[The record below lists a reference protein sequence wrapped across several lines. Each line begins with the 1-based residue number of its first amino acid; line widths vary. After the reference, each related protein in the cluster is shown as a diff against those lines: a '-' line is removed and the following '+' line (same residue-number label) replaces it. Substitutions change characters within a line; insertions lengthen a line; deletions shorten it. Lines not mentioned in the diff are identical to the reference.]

1 MRTINSRPVGK
12 VTLRLSATG
21 PKWGASYRRVLTI
34 PHVGQHTHTQTK
46 VDIKKGESRN
56 KANTGLANPMRT
68 RDASLSCQPVYP
80 APSYAAGYIK
90 GLRGLKLMLA
100 SRKGLKGTGQRGV
113 CVIQIFRLGNK
124 EKFICLPKC

>member
-1 MRTINSRPVGK
+1 MGRF
-12 VTLRLSATG
+12 LSPGIDNPACWPT
-21 PKWGASYRRVLTI
+21 
-34 PHVGQHTHTQTK
+34 QTHTQTK

-100 SRKGLKGTGQRGV
+100 SRKGLKGTG
-113 CVIQIFRLGNK
+113 
-124 EKFICLPKC
+124 